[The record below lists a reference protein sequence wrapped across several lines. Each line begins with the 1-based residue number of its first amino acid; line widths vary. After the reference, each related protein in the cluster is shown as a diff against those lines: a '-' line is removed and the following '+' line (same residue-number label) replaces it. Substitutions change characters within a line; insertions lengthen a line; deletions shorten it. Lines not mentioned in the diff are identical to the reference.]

1 MEGVANSAQVKW
13 SSWSACESSFSLLL
27 VPQQPGVFALAEEI
41 VPASDDR
48 VAQEPALSG
57 VEGSSAVQTKR
68 MLAVLEV
75 GAADDLARALSRLFA
90 ADSVY
95 HQRLSAARCF
105 VRYAVIAEA
114 GERQAVA
121 AALRQWLAA
130 QSEDVEAPAASAA
143 RTNQDFTPRE
153 LRPTPLPAGF

>member
-1 MEGVANSAQVKW
+1 MDGVANSAQVRW
-13 SSWSACESSFSLLL
+13 SNWSACESSFSLLL

-41 VPASDDR
+41 VPAGDG
-48 VAQEPALSG
+48 VAQAP
-57 VEGSSAVQTKR
+57 TKR

-105 VRYAVIAEA
+105 VRYAVIADQ

-130 QSEDVEAPAASAA
+130 QAEAVEAPAAAPPASAQV
-143 RTNQDFTPRE
+143 NEDLTPRD
-153 LRPTPLPAGF
+153 LRPAPLPAGF

>member
-1 MEGVANSAQVKW
+1 MDGVANSAQVRW

-27 VPQQPGVFALAEEI
+27 VPDAAGVFALAEEI
-41 VPASDDR
+41 VPAGEG
-48 VAQEPALSG
+48 VAQPP
-57 VEGSSAVQTKR
+57 TKR

-75 GAADDLARALSRLFA
+75 GAADDLGRALSRRFA

-105 VRYAVIAEA
+105 VRYAVIADA
-114 GERQAVA
+114 GQRQAVA
-121 AALRQWLAA
+121 AALQQWLAA
-130 QSEDVEAPAASAA
+130 QAEAIEIPVAARPAAAP
-143 RTNQDFTPRE
+143 TDPDLTPRD